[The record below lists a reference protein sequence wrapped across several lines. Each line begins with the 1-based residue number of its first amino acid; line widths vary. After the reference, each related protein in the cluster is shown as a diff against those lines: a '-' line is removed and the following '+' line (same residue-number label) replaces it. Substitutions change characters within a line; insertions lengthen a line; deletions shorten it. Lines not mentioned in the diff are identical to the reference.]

1 MVSQLL
7 FGALFAC
14 VVAAG
19 SYALRFLALSGAI
32 ATLLLGV
39 IVFGIGGWQWAI
51 PIVTFFLLSSL
62 LSKHG
67 RSRKERFDAVFG
79 KSYTRDWSQVAANGA
94 LAGVLVLL
102 SALYPVYDFYP
113 IYLGAVAAVTADTW
127 GTEIGILTKGKT
139 CSILSMQPVAPGTS
153 GGISEQGT
161 VAGATGAILIALSGY
176 AWFSDLRTA
185 IIVALAGVIG
195 SLGDSLIGATIQVQ
209 FRCEVCSKQTERLIH
224 CGKQTTQIS
233 GVPWINNNVVN
244 LICSVVGALAAW
256 AFLLLL

>member
-79 KSYTRDWSQVAANGA
+79 KSYHTR
-94 LAGVLVLL
+94 L
-102 SALYPVYDFYP
+102 
-113 IYLGAVAAVTADTW
+113 
-127 GTEIGILTKGKT
+127 E
-139 CSILSMQPVAPGTS
+139 S
-153 GGISEQGT
+153 GCCE
-161 VAGATGAILIALSGY
+161 
-176 AWFSDLRTA
+176 R
-185 IIVALAGVIG
+185 G
-195 SLGDSLIGATIQVQ
+195 SRGSVGSSL
-209 FRCEVCSKQTERLIH
+209 
-224 CGKQTTQIS
+224 
-233 GVPWINNNVVN
+233 
-244 LICSVVGALAAW
+244 SVVSRI
-256 AFLLLL
+256 